1 MQPLN
6 PSSQPGKINPG
17 RLFAKKVVFTGGLVA
32 IAVGF
37 MMIRFV
43 DPYGQN
49 WAGIVSPFLIIGGY
63 VSIVIALLL
72 KSENTVE
79 NK

>member
-6 PSSQPGKINPG
+6 PSNQPVKNNPG
-17 RLFAKKVVFTGGLVA
+17 RLFAKKVIFTVGLVS

-49 WAGIVSPFLIIGGY
+49 WAGIISPFLIIGGY

-72 KSENTVE
+72 KSENTVD

>member
-6 PSSQPGKINPG
+6 PSNQPGKTNSG
-17 RLFAKKVVFTGGLVA
+17 RLFTKKMVFTVGLVS

-72 KSENTVE
+72 KAENTTE
-79 NK
+79 TK